1 MTGRKASR
9 EGGKGWRDR
18 TSHFLLFAPEAANA
32 YESGD
37 VLAAMPDIDAK
48 PVILEG
54 YCIRALS
61 LAAGLLLGSG
71 FPAAFAEKIPV
82 GAARPRMASG

>member
-1 MTGRKASR
+1 MARPHFAFSSFRSR
-9 EGGKGWRDR
+9 SGKRLR
-18 TSHFLLFAPEAANA
+18 V
-32 YESGD
+32 GD

>member
-1 MTGRKASR
+1 
-9 EGGKGWRDR
+9 
-18 TSHFLLFAPEAANA
+18 
-32 YESGD
+32 
-37 VLAAMPDIDAK
+37 MPDIDAK

>member
-1 MTGRKASR
+1 
-9 EGGKGWRDR
+9 
-18 TSHFLLFAPEAANA
+18 
-32 YESGD
+32 
-37 VLAAMPDIDAK
+37 MPDIDAK

-71 FPAAFAEKIPV
+71 FPAAFAERFPLAPQDRAWRADNGLKRSTTETPL
-82 GAARPRMASG
+82 RHSPQWFDR